1 MAMPEFLDQDRFY
14 LDLDNNQIE
23 WMYHNPDSVT
33 QGQFVTNVF
42 DISLL
47 EAALTDALD
56 AEDAFDHIG
65 SACRQYLA
73 DKGTEF

>member
-33 QGQFVTNVF
+33 QGQFPGCSKAS
-42 DISLL
+42 DRSADPDLC
-47 EAALTDALD
+47 AAQGTQ
-56 AEDAFDHIG
+56 HP
-65 SACRQYLA
+65 
-73 DKGTEF
+73 KGKKAASP